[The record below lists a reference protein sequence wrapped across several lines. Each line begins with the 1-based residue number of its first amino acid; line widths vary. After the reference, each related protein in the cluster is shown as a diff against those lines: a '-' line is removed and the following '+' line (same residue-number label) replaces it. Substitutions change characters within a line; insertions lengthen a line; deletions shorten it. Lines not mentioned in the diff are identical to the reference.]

1 MSDTTEKLVIL
12 ISKGI
17 DDERSSVGFTIANGA
32 ITAGMKVS
40 VFLTSSAIDLVR
52 KGGQALTQVPPLDPL
67 LALIEDFQRRG
78 GTIWACTPCVK
89 ARGYADADLMD
100 GVIITGASVMLA
112 ELKTGATSLSF

>member
-89 ARGYADADLMD
+89 ARGYAEADLMD